1 MNIKTARAAI
11 EAILA
16 AIPDDELPDFDRVEH
31 GPDGKV
37 TAWWGG
43 TGHILGSA
51 TRGGKRRPK
60 NYREGAS
67 WSAIEG
73 EMTYRA
79 DKRIFD
85 NGDDP
90 TGVQLAANE
99 GKR

>member
-16 AIPDDELPDFDRVEH
+16 AIPDDELPEFDRIEH
-31 GPDGKV
+31 GKDGKV

-51 TRGGKRRPK
+51 TRGGKRRPE
-60 NYREGAS
+60 NYREGTS

-90 TGVQLAANE
+90 TGVQLAASAS
-99 GKR
+99 